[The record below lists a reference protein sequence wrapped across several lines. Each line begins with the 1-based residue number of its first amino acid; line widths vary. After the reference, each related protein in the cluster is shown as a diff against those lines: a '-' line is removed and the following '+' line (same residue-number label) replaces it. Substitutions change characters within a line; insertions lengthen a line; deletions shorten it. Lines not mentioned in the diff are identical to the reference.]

1 MSSFKYYSIM
11 KKNIELEKLADRI
24 KSVRAE
30 KGISQEELAYLSS
43 LDRTYISLLERAKR
57 NPSYYNL
64 FKLSKGLDISL
75 SDLLK
80 GL

>member
-1 MSSFKYYSIM
+1 M